1 MFPLYSNKLFVRNNM
16 KRNLLCY
23 TEILPVM
30 EFLGFVGPIFAENSL
45 RRKLSCTS
53 QTNRLTV
60 RRTVEFAGKLARI
73 RPRKQWWPPIGHT
86 IFFLPIIDKHL
97 NESRNWFVKSRLVIA
112 ISPVLESFRCHFPQ
126 PNRPWVY
133 EDGHDSVFFSFT
145 SNFFANVKV
154 HFE

>member
-1 MFPLYSNKLFVRNNM
+1 MHACFPFIQINYLCEIIWKEIYCVIRKFYQLWNFLV
-16 KRNLLCY
+16 LLA
-23 TEILPVM
+23 P
-30 EFLGFVGPIFAENSL
+30 FSL
-45 RRKLSCTS
+45 
-53 QTNRLTV
+53 RLTV

-97 NESRNWFVKSRLVIA
+97 NESRNWFVKRRLVIA

-126 PNRPWVY
+126 PIRPWVY

-154 HFE
+154 YFE